1 MCGCFVGFL
10 PASEKS
16 MRCNRIV
23 LLTLFAS
30 IIRLGVAQSADNPP
44 VPFVEP
50 VSIRVVAFSPDGRTI
65 VVGFTGKTQPGGA
78 AAWEVATGKQLWRI
92 AGPAIT
98 SVSFSPDGTDVVVA
112 RGTRFALRLDPLT
125 GKVTGELG
133 PHPTNV
139 RSVAYIPG
147 TSLLATASDGTIR
160 VWDVKTGKVA
170 RELTGGHPKEVS
182 SLVVSPNGKW
192 LVSTGPD
199 TTRIWDL
206 VAGSEL
212 KGVIRQDRGIGYYGI
227 VFVSPDR
234 LMMANNSGSQAV
246 RELPSGKV
254 LLRFQSA
261 GGYSP
266 SAYSAAARLAA
277 FAGRGPTGVGI
288 ADLAF
293 RVPTAEEKANIDKL
307 LKDFDDDSFD
317 VREAASA
324 AMRAIG
330 SVAESALQA
339 AASGSPSAE
348 VRMRAR
354 ETRQAILN
362 EPIRRLTGHKGEIAS
377 MAFTSDGNVF
387 ATGGEDGTVR
397 LWDPRSGKEL
407 FRLAVGESVTGDK
420 P

>member
-1 MCGCFVGFL
+1 M
-10 PASEKS
+10 
-16 MRCNRIV
+16 
-23 LLTLFAS
+23 TLFAS
-30 IIRLGVAQSADNPP
+30 IMRLGPAQAADNQT
-44 VPFVEP
+44 VPFLEP
-50 VSIRVVAFSPDGRTI
+50 VSIRVVSFSPDGRTI
-65 VVGFTGKTQPGGA
+65 IAGFTGKDQPGAA
-78 AAWEVATGKQLWRI
+78 AAWEVGTGKMHWRI
-92 AGPAIT
+92 ARPAVA
-98 SVSFSPDGTDVVVA
+98 SVSFAPDGTDVAVA

-125 GKVTGELG
+125 GKVIGELG

-147 TSLLATASDGTIR
+147 TNLLATASDGAIR
-160 VWDVKTGKVA
+160 LWDVKTGKVV
-170 RELTGGHPKEVS
+170 RELAGGHPKEVS

-206 VAGSEL
+206 AAGSEL
-212 KGVIRQDRGIGYYGI
+212 KGVIKQDRVIGYYGI
-227 VFVSPDR
+227 VFVGPDR

-254 LLRFQSA
+254 ILRFRSA
-261 GGYSP
+261 GGYSQ
-266 SAYSAAARLAA
+266 SAYSEPAGLAA
-277 FAGRGPTGVGI
+277 FADRGLPGAAI
-288 ADLAF
+288 ADLTF
-293 RVPTAEEKANIDKL
+293 RTPTAEEKAKIGKL

-354 ETRQAILN
+354 ETRQAILA
-362 EPIRRLTGHKGEIAS
+362 EPARRLTGHTGAVMA
-377 MAFTSDGNVF
+377 MAFAPDGKLF

-407 FRLAVGESVTGDK
+407 ARLQLPVAGSKTEGK